1 MLEAQDFVSFSLI
14 VSILDNLIFYK
25 VKDKC
30 HDTLKIDILNIK
42 K

>member
-25 VKDKC
+25 VKDKY